1 VIKFPHAEEP
11 IPFGSFG
18 MHLTPWHPASDQT
31 PDPPRISVSKGHPA
45 VPGQRD
51 HVPILESGWMTN
63 GPEVAAF
70 EREFAAHVGAR
81 CAVAVSSGAAA
92 VELSLRAMRLTR
104 GSRVLL
110 PTLAPYGVVQA
121 IVRAG
126 LRPVL
131 LDVSDVT
138 GMPTAQNVR
147 DAARPFGKPAS
158 AMLVVHWGGDPADVE
173 ELAEVAGLS
182 SDVVIEDASQ
192 ALGASWNAV
201 AVGGTGSACF
211 SFCSTATMPIGDGGM
226 VTTDDPERAGRLMVA
241 RVRGTSGAAR
251 RHVQRRH
258 IGPHILR
265 EGGLQSSLTEQS
277 AATGRAQ
284 LRRLT
289 APQLRR
295 KELAT
300 RYDER
305 LAGIPDLGLPH
316 RPAEAAGE
324 HSWQYY
330 AVRVDRPTYT
340 RDGVVRSLAAAGIG
354 TTYVTPPLH
363 HLAYCRDVSELPE
376 GGLPGADRLIDQL
389 ISLPIHPRLADS
401 AVDRVSEVLQAT
413 LGRTSVRSS
422 ERTPER
428 TSGSH

>member
-1 VIKFPHAEEP
+1 MIKFPSAEEP
-11 IPFGSFG
+11 IPRGSSG
-18 MHLTPWHPASDQT
+18 RRLTPWHPASDQT
-31 PDPPRISVSKGHPA
+31 PDPPVTA
-45 VPGQRD
+45 VPKQRD

-70 EREFAAHVGAR
+70 EREFADHVGAR

-104 GSRVLL
+104 GSRVLI

-121 IVRAG
+121 ILRAG

-138 GMPTAQNVR
+138 GMPTAQNVH
-147 DAARPFGKPAS
+147 DATRATGKPPG

-173 ELAEVAGLS
+173 ELGEAACLS
-182 SDVVIEDASQ
+182 SSAVIADAGQ
-192 ALGASWNAV
+192 ALGASRGGEAL
-201 AVGGTGSACF
+201 GGTGSACF
-211 SFCSTATMPIGDGGM
+211 SFYSTATLPIGDGGM
-226 VTTDDPERAGRLMVA
+226 VTTDDPERAGWLMVA
-241 RVRGTSGAAR
+241 RAHGTSGAAR
-251 RHVQRRH
+251 RRVQHGHV
-258 IGPHILR
+258 GPHILR

-289 APQLRR
+289 ARQLRR
-295 KELAT
+295 KELAS

-316 RPAEAAGE
+316 RPVQEAGE
-324 HSWQYY
+324 HSWQNY
-330 AVRVDRPTYT
+330 AVRIERPTYE
-340 RDGVVRSLAAAGIG
+340 RDGVVRSLAAAGVG

-363 HLAYCRDVSELPE
+363 HLAYCRDVSELPDH
-376 GGLPGADRLIDQL
+376 GFPGADRLVDQL
-389 ISLPIHPRLADS
+389 IPLPIHPRLADS
-401 AVDRVSEVLQAT
+401 AVDRVSEVLE
-413 LGRTSVRSS
+413 SS
-422 ERTPER
+422 LER
-428 TSGSH
+428 TSARTSGRLSGSQ